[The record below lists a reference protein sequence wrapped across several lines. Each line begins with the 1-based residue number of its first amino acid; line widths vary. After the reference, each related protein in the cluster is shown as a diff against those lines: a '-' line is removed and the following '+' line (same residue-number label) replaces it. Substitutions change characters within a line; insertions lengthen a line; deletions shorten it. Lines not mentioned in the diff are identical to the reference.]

1 MITKDEATAAIL
13 TAAAYF
19 EHHGAGYQNW
29 GRVDV
34 LQIAIKISDTEFLLS
49 DETKPLQAIAK
60 NDIHLVN
67 DPKNIF
73 QQIFK
78 DRKNVQVILITQQ
91 QYAGQITS
99 EIPPILDD
107 QAQLLG
113 VSVRVAHSESGVLK
127 ALSGRFAAIIPGGKS
142 ICLGAGVD
150 EAYVAAQLLEKAA
163 KTFIEAKA
171 LGGAKPINRIEAWL
185 MQQYYQFKYSKE
197 ASKNR

>member
-1 MITKDEATAAIL
+1 MMNLAEATQAIQN
-13 TAAAYF
+13 AAAYF
-19 EHHGAGYQNW
+19 ERQGAGYQNW
-29 GRVDV
+29 GRVEV
-34 LQIAIKISDTEFLLS
+34 LQIAIKISATEFVASNENKSLQGIKAS
-49 DETKPLQAIAK
+49 DITC
-60 NDIHLVN
+60 VN
-67 DPKNIF
+67 NPGNIF

-91 QYAGQITS
+91 QYASEITR

-113 VSVRVAHSESGVLK
+113 VSVRVAQTEAGILK
-127 ALSGRFAAIIPGGKS
+127 ALNGRYAAIIPGRKS
-142 ICLGAGVD
+142 ICLGAGMD

-163 KTFIEAKA
+163 KTYIEAAA

>member
-1 MITKDEATAAIL
+1 MTQDEATQAIL
-13 TAAAYF
+13 NAGNYF
-19 EHHGAGYQNW
+19 AHHGEGYKNW

-34 LQIAIKISDTEFLLS
+34 LQIAIKISGDSFLLS
-49 DETKPLQAIAK
+49 DETKLLPGITA
-60 NDIHLVN
+60 NDIRLVN
-67 DPKNIF
+67 DPKHIF

-78 DRKNVQVILITQQ
+78 SRKNVQVILITRQ
-91 QYAGQITS
+91 QYASQITH

-113 VSVRVAHSESGVLK
+113 VSVRVANTDSGILK
-127 ALSGRFAAIIPGGKS
+127 ALGGRFAAIIPGGKS

-171 LGGAKPINRIEAWL
+171 LGGAIPINRIEAWL